1 MQIWLWLLIVA
12 VIIPEAGQMAEFGY
26 NEKFGVCLI
35 RSYCYKNYMYTLI
48 ILASLVFLPVS
59 ITTGVAYIGIVRKL
73 VRVRRKLYETSPQK
87 PLKRL
92 KRQIKN
98 NDQNCL
104 KTEAI
109 DSGVEVSQHYEE
121 FKPAGADNFTSP
133 SRHSDSESDMDFV
146 DNDENGEH
154 LGQEMHKDGT
164 LESRVTK
171 RGTKLS
177 FTIIHTSRYMH
188 CC

>member
-1 MQIWLWLLIVA
+1 MLIVA

-59 ITTGVAYIGIVRKL
+59 ITTGLAYIGIVHKL

-92 KRQIKN
+92 KRQVKN
-98 NDQNCL
+98 NDQTITNKV
-104 KTEAI
+104 KTQPNFI
-109 DSGVEVSQHYEE
+109 KSTDCTTHSGP
-121 FKPAGADNFTSP
+121 KN
-133 SRHSDSESDMDFV
+133 HS
-146 DNDENGEH
+146 
-154 LGQEMHKDGT
+154 
-164 LESRVTK
+164 
-171 RGTKLS
+171 
-177 FTIIHTSRYMH
+177 
-188 CC
+188 